1 MMTPYLQQRA
11 LLFSPPPRK
20 PSPELGLV
28 LVIPACREP
37 QLLLCLMALQRCTL
51 PSCAVEILIV
61 INHSEAETAEGKA
74 LNLSIAD
81 DAARW
86 TRRHNTPRRWFH
98 VLHHCDMPRRE
109 AGVGLARKIGM
120 DEACRRLVMAGNPGG
135 IIASLDADCRVMP
148 NYFQA
153 LDNHFRQR
161 PQPEACTI
169 DFEYPLRGVAFE
181 PTVYEAITV
190 YELMLRYQVEA
201 LRYAGFPDVHHTIGA
216 CMAVQAQ
223 AYQDQGGMNKK
234 NYGEDIHFLQPFTR
248 KPGFSVL
255 QDTCVQ
261 LSPRPSGRRPGGSG
275 QFVQKHS
282 GKLNRLKTTSFK
294 LFEDLRTAARFEP
307 AAVESP
313 ALSAF
318 LQALGGEAAV
328 AEWRLYPAS
337 ASRFSRHAHA
347 AGYPEVPLLDAARA
361 CLEALGV
368 KLPADTGP
376 ADFLAIFRRIQRK
389 VPM

>member
-51 PSCAVEILIV
+51 PSCAVEILVV
-61 INHSEAETAEGKA
+61 INHSEAETAEVKA

-86 TRRHNTPRRWFH
+86 ARRHNTPRRWFH
-98 VLHHCDMPRRE
+98 LLHHCDMPRRE

-120 DEACRRLVMAGNPGG
+120 DEACRRLVIAGNPGG

-153 LDNHFRQR
+153 LENHFRQR
-161 PQPEACTI
+161 PQPAACAI
-169 DFEYPLRGVAFE
+169 DFEYPLRGVTFE

-201 LRYAGFPDVHHTIGA
+201 LRYAGFPAVHHAIGA

-234 NYGEDIHFLQPFTR
+234 TYGEDVHFLLPFTR
-248 KPGFSVL
+248 KPGFSYL
-255 QDTCVQ
+255 RDTCVQ

-275 QFVQKHS
+275 QFVQKHT
-282 GKLNRLKTTSFK
+282 GKLNRLKTTSFQ
-294 LFEDLRTAARFEP
+294 LFEDLRAAEP
-307 AAVESP
+307 NKPDAAGSP
-313 ALSAF
+313 ALRLF
-318 LQALGGEAAV
+318 REDMGGEAAV
-328 AEWRLYPAS
+328 AEWRLHPGR
-337 ASRFSRHAHA
+337 ASRFSRHANA
-347 AGYPEVPLLDAARA
+347 AGYPEVPLLDAVRA
-361 CLEALGV
+361 CFEALGMG
-368 KLPADTGP
+368 LSPAAGP
-376 ADFLAIFRRIQRK
+376 ADFLAIFRRIQRN